1 MESLK
6 TKIVSILRYSERYTK
21 TDMVYLAKNSFWL
34 NLNTIISSAFA
45 LALSVVFA
53 RYLDKEIYGNYQ
65 FLISLASIVG
75 TLTLTGMNAS
85 VIQSVARGYEGVL
98 KKSVWVQIKYALI
111 PFCLGV
117 AISLYYFLN
126 NNITISYSLI
136 AISIL
141 MPITSAFNT
150 WAAFLSGK
158 KDFYKTFT
166 LSQASNLFYYSVM
179 FVCIFI
185 FPQTVTL
192 VFANFLASAITNF
205 LIYLR
210 VSKKYVS
217 NNLED
222 EGSIEYGKK
231 LSVSSILPLI
241 SIHIDNILVFHL
253 LGASNL
259 AIYAFASNIPEKFI
273 SLIRPISTVALPKM
287 SVKNPD
293 NFRKELGSKI
303 FKLLLFSFLFSLIY
317 ILLAPFV
324 YKILFPNYTDSIL
337 YSQVYVIAAAISTT
351 TSLAVSFMF
360 ASRSNKIYTYNIIN
374 PIFNIAA
381 MITGTYFFG
390 IWGLIASRVMGNFFS
405 LSLSYGLE
413 RKSTN

>member
-1 MESLK
+1 
-6 TKIVSILRYSERYTK
+6 
-21 TDMVYLAKNSFWL
+21 
-34 NLNTIISSAFA
+34 
-45 LALSVVFA
+45 
-53 RYLDKEIYGNYQ
+53 
-65 FLISLASIVG
+65 
-75 TLTLTGMNAS
+75 
-85 VIQSVARGYEGVL
+85 
-98 KKSVWVQIKYALI
+98 
-111 PFCLGV
+111 
-117 AISLYYFLN
+117 
-126 NNITISYSLI
+126 
-136 AISIL
+136 
-141 MPITSAFNT
+141 MPLTSAFNT

-166 LSQASNLFYYSVM
+166 LSQASNLFYYSIM

-303 FKLLLFSFLFSLIY
+303 SKLLLFSFLFSLIY

>member
-141 MPITSAFNT
+141 MPLTSAFNT

-166 LSQASNLFYYSVM
+166 LSQASNLFYYSIM

-222 EGSIEYGKK
+222 AGSIAYGKK

-317 ILLAPFV
+317 ILLAP
-324 YKILFPNYTDSIL
+324 LYTKFYFQII
-337 YSQVYVIAAAISTT
+337 QTP
-351 TSLAVSFMF
+351 F
-360 ASRSNKIYTYNIIN
+360 YTHRY
-374 PIFNIAA
+374 
-381 MITGTYFFG
+381 T
-390 IWGLIASRVMGNFFS
+390 
-405 LSLSYGLE
+405 
-413 RKSTN
+413 

>member
-21 TDMVYLAKNSFWL
+21 TDMVYLAKNSLWL

-45 LALSVVFA
+45 LTLSIIFA
-53 RYLDKEIYGNYQ
+53 RYLNKEVYGNYQ
-65 FLISLASIVG
+65 FLISLASIIG
-75 TLTLTGMNAS
+75 TLTLTGMNAT
-85 VIQSVARGYEGVL
+85 VIQSVARGYDGIL
-98 KKSVWVQIKYALI
+98 KKSVWVQIKYALV
-111 PFCLGV
+111 PFCIGMT
-117 AISLYYFLN
+117 ASIYYFIN
-126 NNITISYSLI
+126 NNTTLSYSLV

-141 MPITSAFNT
+141 MPLTSAFNT
-150 WAAFLSGK
+150 WSAFLSGK
-158 KDFYKTFT
+158 KDFYKTFVF
-166 LSQASNLFYYSVM
+166 SQVSNLFYYLIM
-179 FVCIFI
+179 FTCIFI

-192 VFANFLASAITNF
+192 VFANFIASALANF

-222 EGSIEYGKK
+222 TGSIEYGKK

-259 AIYAFASNIPEKFI
+259 AVYAFASNIPEKFI

-287 SVKNPD
+287 SVKNHED
-293 NFRKELGSKI
+293 FRKELGSKI
-303 FKLLLFSFLFSLIY
+303 FKFLLFSFMFSLIY
-317 ILLAPFV
+317 IILAPFV
-324 YKILFPNYTDSIL
+324 YKILFPTYTDSIL
-337 YSQVYVIAAAISTT
+337 YSQVYVLAAAISTT

-360 ASRSNKIYTYNIIN
+360 ASRSKKIYTYNIIN

-381 MITGTYFFG
+381 MIIGAFLFG
-390 IWGLIASRVMGNFFS
+390 IWGVIASRIIGNFFS
-405 LSLSYGLE
+405 LGLSYELE